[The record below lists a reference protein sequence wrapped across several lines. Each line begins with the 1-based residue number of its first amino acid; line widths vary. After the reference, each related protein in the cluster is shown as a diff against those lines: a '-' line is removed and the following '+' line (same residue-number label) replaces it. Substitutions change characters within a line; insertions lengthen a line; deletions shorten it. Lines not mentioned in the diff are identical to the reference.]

1 MYYGILYDIMTSLS
15 VIEDSSLLVGRTKG
29 EFYAIEKKLGDFFVD
44 LKSENISTT
53 VRKIETS
60 VSTTYDAITKILSD
74 NGLIN
79 SETR

>member
-1 MYYGILYDIMTSLS
+1 MSSLS

-29 EFYAIEKKLGDFFVD
+29 EFYALEKKLGDFSVD

-60 VSTTYDAITKILSD
+60 ISECEEIKNKL
-74 NGLIN
+74 LIYLY
-79 SETR
+79 